1 MKKEALMREEKE
13 FFKLPFEKGTFDLT
27 EVTLNSNSAFRKP
40 TYFFPVHLRKIGFQ
54 HEVLSLGVKL
64 EGEAEQRVYLKVKKD
79 ELWVSCSFDTDQT
92 YLSRYAYFGL
102 LKLMDFNGS
111 VNFKK
116 FYWPGFFDPETGK
129 SKYLQI
135 LNDRMGMDVN
145 LKNKYPSFY
154 KPGDSLLQLHI
165 EQDRPRNKT
174 KKNIGLDEVPEASQ
188 AMGYFLADTHLVSYH
203 SNHYPFLVPFR
214 GILTKDVQKI
224 KSFSSFVVK
233 GSEMDQSACT
243 SKQKQ
248 LNEICFKM
256 LGLAAVNNASNQNRF
271 EPNEDEVE
279 RGKQLF
285 ELWQEAQDLL
295 LSQKHIYFCHT
306 YGLRNLVGKPNRRFI
321 KPCEIRKETPQLLVK
336 KVDKGDYYQLELH
349 FKVNGKMYIPS
360 SPNIAFFINPKAE
373 WMNIYLLG
381 SYNDYLVTS
390 FFART
395 QFKLAVLKCHYKGE
409 FEDFVNNLAEQYEI
423 KEY

>member
-1 MKKEALMREEKE
+1 MKKQLPILEEKQC
-13 FFKLPFEKGTFDLT
+13 FKLPFGKGSFNLT

-40 TYFFPVHLRKIGFQ
+40 TYFYPIHLRKIGFH

-92 YLSRYAYFGL
+92 YLSRYAYFGI

-135 LNDRMGMDVN
+135 LNDRMGMDIN

-174 KKNIGLDEVPEASQ
+174 KKDIRLDEVPEASQ

-214 GILTKDVQKI
+214 GILTKDGQKI

-233 GSEMDQSACT
+233 ESEIDPSGCT

-256 LGLAAVNNASNQNRF
+256 MGLAAVNNASNQNRF

-285 ELWQEAQDLL
+285 ELWQEAQDLI

-321 KPCEIRKETPQLLVK
+321 KACEIRKETPQLQVK

-349 FKVNGKMYIPS
+349 FKANGKMYIPA
-360 SPNIAFFINPKAE
+360 SPNIAFFINPKVD
-373 WMNIYLLG
+373 WLKIYLLG
-381 SYNDYLVTS
+381 SFNDYLLTS
-390 FFART
+390 FFAKSN
-395 QFKLAVLKCHYKGE
+395 FKLAVLKCHYKGD
-409 FEDFVNNLAEQYEI
+409 FEDFVEGLAEHYEI
-423 KEY
+423 MEA